1 MGGKLQLLAKICG
14 VLYLIMGVLGVV
26 AIALGI
32 VILLLQL
39 FGLIPPSISPM
50 SLLMAGLIIIASA
63 LILAVGTW
71 PLYAFGQIT
80 ADLHAIRKDGVH
92 ASGAAEVPAVGS
104 AATGTG
110 PSADNPDELPEL

>member
-92 ASGAAEVPAVGS
+92 ASGAAEVARCGQRCHRNRPVRRQ
-104 AATGTG
+104 
-110 PSADNPDELPEL
+110 PR